1 MEGKKIKEIL
11 RVRGISIS
19 EAARRIGTSQAN
31 LSSIL
36 SGTDVKSGIVESI
49 AAAIGEPVTYFYTG
63 ESSGTAVVNGGT
75 VNGNVNGKV
84 DEVNDAVAALVDQL
98 AIKDRQIDRLLGLL
112 EKK

>member
-1 MEGKKIKEIL
+1 MEGEKVKDIL
-11 RVRGISIS
+11 RIKGVSIAELS
-19 EAARRIGTSQAN
+19 RSLGVTRQTLSAALQGE
-31 LSSIL
+31 
-36 SGTDVKSGIVESI
+36 DVKTGLLERI
-49 AAAIGEPVTYFYTG
+49 AAIIGEPVTYFYTG

-84 DEVNDAVAALVDQL
+84 DEGNDAVAALVDQL

>member
-1 MEGKKIKEIL
+1 MEGEQIKAFLRKKKIT
-11 RVRGISIS
+11 VS
-19 EAARRIGTSQAN
+19 EVAKRLGTSQQN
-31 LSSIL
+31 LAAAL
-36 SGTDVKSGIVESI
+36 SVENVKTGTVEDI
-49 AAAIGEPVTYFYTG
+49 ARAIGEPVTYFYTG

-84 DEVNDAVAALVDQL
+84 DEGNDAVAALVDQL